1 MLIYDGNDGSDII
14 KYILKSLKKNYFE
27 LVESKYKID
36 IKSVRYSELI
46 LNKIKYIMENNNIL
60 ILIDLDMIYPSL
72 YDLFNQNFT
81 IIRDKMF
88 VRITFEYLKISSEV
102 IKNFH
107 YIVLFD
113 KSNINDLKLDIS
125 FLNRF
130 EKYIIGFY
138 SLLDDKDI
146 KIAKKNK

>member
-1 MLIYDGNDGSDII
+1 MY
-14 KYILKSLKKNYFE
+14 
-27 LVESKYKID
+27 SK
-36 IKSVRYSELI
+36 EI

-107 YIVLFD
+107 YIDLFD

-130 EKYIIGFY
+130 EKYIIGFNL
-138 SLLDDKDI
+138 LLDDKDI